1 MNKRLRIQE
10 RAIYRWMK
18 PLFDPIQFGL
28 GVPRYFGFLRDLIA
42 YPKLNGAEKIN
53 LGDTCPCIHD
63 KTQTTAFDVHYFY
76 QDIWAFK
83 KIQESKVGNHVDVG
97 SRVDFVGF
105 LTAITRVTFIDI
117 RPLKA
122 NLDNLNSR
130 KGNILTMPYE
140 NDSVQSLSCLHVAEH
155 IGLGRYG
162 DPLDPSGTVR
172 ACKEL
177 SRILAVGGNLY
188 FSVPIGTPKLCFN
201 AHRIHSPRQ
210 ILQYFSSLKLA
221 EFSGIDDNG
230 NFRKNSDPSILEGSS
245 HACGLFHFT
254 KHHQTQTKPAPGSAR
269 DLPPK
274 TALAN
279 PTKTEYPP
287 SSSFHHSF
295 LGAVA
300 KLGVD
305 YYKKYMCTMI
315 TFHMTRSIEA

>member
-1 MNKRLRIQE
+1 MNKSLRIQK
-10 RAIYRWMK
+10 RAIYRWIK

-42 YPKLNGAEKIN
+42 YPKLNGAEQIN
-53 LGDTCPCIHD
+53 LGDIYPCIYD
-63 KTQTTAFDVHYFY
+63 KTQTTAFDAHYFY

-130 KGNILTMPYE
+130 KGSILAMPYE
-140 NDSVQSLSCLHVAEH
+140 DDSVQSLSCLHVAEH

-162 DPLDPSGTVR
+162 DPLDPLGTVK

-177 SRILAVGGNLY
+177 SRILAVGGSLY

-221 EFSGIDDNG
+221 EFSCIDDDG
-230 NFRKNSDPSILEGSS
+230 NFRKNIDPSILEGSS
-245 HACGLFHFT
+245 NACGLFHFT
-254 KHHQTQTKPAPGSAR
+254 KYHSAR
-269 DLPPK
+269 
-274 TALAN
+274 A
-279 PTKTEYPP
+279 P
-287 SSSFHHSF
+287 SYR
-295 LGAVA
+295 AVA
-300 KLGVD
+300 RNHKFSFSPAD
-305 YYKKYMCTMI
+305 
-315 TFHMTRSIEA
+315 